1 MAEYN
6 SWLTRRNLIVFLI
19 VFFILVVIVLLIINV
34 FFPAKKY
41 DPQLGCLVKED
52 NITTTNPNIYSC
64 CDGSEKV
71 VTKVNESSR
80 RRVECL

>member
-1 MAEYN
+1 MDKL
-6 SWLTRRNLIVFLI
+6 SRRNIVIFLIVFL
-19 VFFILVVIVLLIINV
+19 VLLLIVLLIFNL
-34 FFPAKKY
+34 FFKKEY

-71 VTKVNESSR
+71 ITRVNDSSR

>member
-1 MAEYN
+1 MDE
-6 SWLTRRNLIVFLI
+6 SSSRLSRKNLIVFLI
-19 VFFILVVIVLLIINV
+19 VFLVLVVIVLLIVNI
-34 FFPAKKY
+34 FFKADKY
-41 DPQLGCLVKED
+41 DPQLGCLVRED

-71 VTKVNESSR
+71 ITRVEGSER